1 MEVKMKRLL
10 PAAMVL
16 LMASTASADKD
27 SMMQDTIYF
36 DTVKVTDSA
45 VSEGQS
51 MKSSNAT
58 VQEKQRSNNV
68 ADFISKD
75 PEISLKRRTAFG
87 DSGDILTIRGQSGQR
102 IMLNLDGRNLNSTGV
117 NGGNF
122 IDFNTIPLDNIEKIE
137 IIKGGS
143 SAEYGNNA
151 IGGVINAYTKRPVND
166 PALSFYG
173 TMGGWDAND
182 DFLNIRGNYS
192 QKFGNLGISLGASR
206 QEADEYLWNNDYRS
220 THIAPKVF
228 LTTPWQGE
236 LTVGY
241 DYTKTYRGLIR
252 NNRVS
257 QDPDNA
263 GWNQTINS
271 DAPLSLGEVFSGGA
285 GGKAMSVIGE
295 GAYSDKIK
303 KLYSASYTQPIGDNM
318 MFELSAYKNHEDRF
332 DKNYSDGT
340 GGVAKGELV
349 LDREVEVDRSYGYK
363 AKMDAEFGDHDI
375 IFGAEQKNLRGGEI
389 DVKYVA
395 ASWKGS
401 IASSD
406 SDHKIDNT
414 GVFLS
419 DSWKFSDRLTFD
431 IGMRFDDYEASQIK
445 SGSRVKYDDSK
456 LTPKL
461 GVTYSV
467 TQSDKVAMY
476 VYQSY
481 RTPVANEM
489 NHYLDGLSYAVLAD
503 KDLKA
508 ETANAI
514 DLVYKH
520 AIGSKG
526 FARVSAFYYDI
537 DDYILFGSKPDGT
550 SGRIAYNIDN
560 AKFTGVSTDGR
571 YDITSKLSLNAG
583 LAWQKTEK
591 EGDPVSGEYADY
603 SDDKVDYIPDWKGV
617 AGASWKFSDK
627 FTLDASLNY
636 VGERSYFYYGKSR
649 ELDPYTTVDAGLS
662 YAMNEHA
669 TLEVYAENLLNRTI
683 EEQYGYPT
691 AGLILGASVKLVF

>member
-1 MEVKMKRLL
+1 MKKLL
-10 PAAMVL
+10 PAAVVL
-16 LMASTASADKD
+16 LLASTASADKD

-36 DTVKVTDSA
+36 ETVKVTDTA
-45 VSEGQS
+45 VSEGQTLQS
-51 MKSSNAT
+51 TSAT
-58 VQEKQRSNNV
+58 VQEKKKSNNI
-68 ADFISKD
+68 ADFIEQD
-75 PEISLKRRTAFG
+75 PEISLKRRSAFG

-117 NGGNF
+117 NGGNY

-151 IGGVINAYTKRPVND
+151 IGGVINAYTRRPASD
-166 PALSFYG
+166 PSITFYG
-173 TMGGWDAND
+173 TMGGWDASD
-182 DFLNIRGNYS
+182 DFMNLRGSYS
-192 QKFGNLGISLGASR
+192 QKFGNLGISLGMSR
-206 QEADEYLWNNDYRS
+206 QEADAYLWNNDYRS
-220 THIAPKVF
+220 THIAPKLY
-228 LTTPWQGE
+228 LTTPWKGE
-236 LTVGY
+236 FIAGL
-241 DYTKTYRGLIR
+241 DYTKTRRGLIK
-252 NNRVS
+252 NNRAS
-257 QDPDNA
+257 LDPDSD
-263 GWNQTINS
+263 GWSQTINS
-271 DAPLSLGEVFSGGA
+271 DSPLSLGDVFSGGA

-295 GAYSDKIK
+295 GAHSNVEK
-303 KLYSASYTQPIGDNM
+303 KLYSTSYSQPIGSSVY
-318 MFELSAYKNHEDRF
+318 FVLSAYKNDEDRS
-332 DKNYSDGT
+332 DINYSDGT
-340 GGVAKGELV
+340 GGVAAGELV
-349 LDREVEVDRSYGYK
+349 LDREVEVDSSYGYK
-363 AKMDAEFGDHDI
+363 AKVDAEFGAHNV

-389 DVKYVA
+389 DVNYVA

-414 GVFLS
+414 GVFVS
-419 DSWKFSDRLTFD
+419 DSWKLTDRFTIDL
-431 IGMRFDDYEASQIK
+431 GLRFDDYEASQLK

-456 LTPKL
+456 VTPKL
-461 GVTYSV
+461 GATYAL
-467 TQSDKVAMY
+467 TPSDKIGMF

-489 NHYLDGLSYAVLAD
+489 NHYIDGLSYSMLAD

-520 AIGSKG
+520 TFGSKG
-526 FARVSAFYYDI
+526 FAKVSAFYYDI
-537 DDYILFGSKPDGT
+537 DDYLLFGSKPDGT

-571 YDITSKLSLNAG
+571 YNVTSKLSLNAG

-591 EGDPVSGEYADY
+591 EGDPVADAYSDYA
-603 SDDKVDYIPDWKGV
+603 DDKVDYIPDWKGT
-617 AGASWKFSDK
+617 AGASWKFSEK

-649 ELDPYTTVDAGLS
+649 ELDPYTTVDAGLT
-662 YAMNEHA
+662 YAMTEHT

-691 AGLILGASVKLVF
+691 VGLILGASVKLVF

>member
-1 MEVKMKRLL
+1 MKRLL

-45 VSEGQS
+45 VSEGQN
-51 MKSSNAT
+51 MKTSSAT
-58 VQEKQRSNNV
+58 VQEKRKSNNV
-68 ADFISKD
+68 ADFIAKD

-151 IGGVINAYTKRPVND
+151 IGGVINAYTKRPSAD
-166 PALSFYG
+166 PSLSFYG
-173 TMGGWDAND
+173 TMGGWNAND
-182 DFLNIRGNYS
+182 DFMNIRGSYS
-192 QKFGNLGISLGASR
+192 QKFGNLGISLGVSR
-206 QEADEYLWNNDYRS
+206 QEADEYLWNSDYRS
-220 THIAPKVF
+220 THVAPKIY
-228 LTTPWQGE
+228 LTTPWKGE
-236 LTVGY
+236 LIAGY
-241 DYTKTYRGLIR
+241 DYTKTRRGLIK

-257 QDPDNA
+257 QDPDSD
-263 GWNQTINS
+263 GWNQTINP

-285 GGKAMSVIGE
+285 GGKAMSNIGE
-295 GAYSDKIK
+295 GAHYNVEK
-303 KLYSASYTQPIGDNM
+303 KLYSASYTQPIGNSM
-318 MFELSAYKNHEDRF
+318 MFELSAYKNHEDRL
-332 DKNYSDGT
+332 DTNYSDGT
-340 GGVAKGELV
+340 GGVAKGEVV

-363 AKMDAEFGDHDI
+363 AKMDAEFGDHTL

-431 IGMRFDDYEASQIK
+431 IGMRFDDYEASQMK

-461 GVTYSV
+461 GATYAV

-489 NHYLDGLSYAVLAD
+489 NHYIDGLSYSVLAD